1 MTKLH
6 ENGMKILKT
15 LNAASFEAYFVGGY
29 VRDTLLGLPTKDIDI
44 TTNARPSDIKA
55 LFKKVVPTGAAFGTM
70 SVILDGRGF
79 EITTYR
85 KETVY
90 DNHRHPSSIDFA
102 DTLEDDLK
110 RRDFTI
116 NQLTMNH
123 EGEIGDMFGGLK
135 DLRKKVIRT
144 IGNPEDR
151 FYEDALR
158 MLRAFRFMARLDF
171 SLEEHTANAI
181 QKHRA
186 LIEKLSIERIQE
198 ELFRLFDAPHS
209 KRALAAMV
217 ETEVHKNLFGLEKG
231 LERLRETSIDY
242 QKEVAFALLDSYTDL
257 SNGPWKFS
265 KKFMQTVKAIK
276 TLHEKTRNRPFTAMD
291 VFSYGKEIALK
302 ANTLNRMFAMS
313 DQTADIDMLHGSL
326 PITEKRDLAINGH
339 DILNALPITDKKH
352 ISVILERLLED
363 VVEKHTKNTRENLIE
378 RAREHLKLIERSQ
391 NNE

>member
-15 LNAASFEAYFVGGY
+15 LNDASFEAYFVGGY

-44 TTNARPSDIKA
+44 TTNARPEDIKA

-102 DTLEDDLK
+102 DTLEEDLK

-123 EGEIGDMFGGLK
+123 EGDIGDMFGGLR
-135 DLRKKVIRT
+135 DLRKEIIRT
-144 IGNPEDR
+144 IGDPEER

-171 SLEEHTANAI
+171 SLEENTANAI
-181 QKHRA
+181 WKHRA

-209 KRALAAMV
+209 KPALRSMV
-217 ETEVHKNLFGLEKG
+217 KTEVHKTLFGLEKG
-231 LERLRETSIDY
+231 IEVLSETNINY
-242 QKEVAFALLDSYTDL
+242 QKDVAFALLDCYGDL
-257 SNGPWKFS
+257 KNGPWRFS
-265 KKFMQTVKAIK
+265 KKFMKTVKNIK
-276 TLHEKTRNRPFTAMD
+276 HLHTQTQDRPFTAMD
-291 VFSYGKEIALK
+291 IFNYGKETALK
-302 ANTLNRMFAMS
+302 ANTLNRLFGMKDYTS
-313 DQTADIDMLHGSL
+313 DIDMLDESL
-326 PITEKRDLAINGH
+326 PITEKKDLAINGH
-339 DILNALPITDKKH
+339 DILKALPISDKKH
-352 ISVILERLLED
+352 ISTILQKLLED
-363 VVEKHTKNTRENLIE
+363 VVEKNIENTRETLIK
-378 RAREHLKLIERSQ
+378 RAREHLKLIERSHT
-391 NNE
+391 NE